1 MPDVGAGRSPREV
14 KVQRS
19 DERFLTRGDGTSTR
33 HSFSYGAH
41 YEPTNIGFGQLI
53 AINEETVEPGQGYE
67 HHHHADVEIV
77 TWVLEGSLLH
87 EDTAG
92 HRGVITPGVAQR
104 LSAGDGVQH
113 SERNASKSEPLR
125 FLQMMLRSD
134 NTGEPSYEQVEVPA
148 GTGKLVPTVS
158 VLQRRARLLLA
169 RLDTGQMIHV
179 PASTFSYV
187 HVAVGTVSAAEHLLR
202 AGDALRLTGAGAYD
216 LSATAA
222 SGGEPAEV
230 LIWQM
235 QR

>member
-19 DERFLTRGDGTSTR
+19 DERFLTRGDGTATR
-33 HSFSYGAH
+33 HSFSYGVH

-104 LSAGDGVQH
+104 LSTGDGVQH
-113 SERNASKSEPLR
+113 SERNASKSKPLR
-125 FLQMMLRSD
+125 FIQMMLRSD
-134 NTGEPSYEQVEVPA
+134 NTGEPSYEQVEVPS
-148 GTGKLVPTVS
+148 GTGELVPTVS
-158 VLQRRARLLLA
+158 VLQHRARLLLA
-169 RLDTGQMIHV
+169 RLDAGQMIHV
-179 PASTFSYV
+179 PASACSYV
-187 HVAVGTVSAAEHLLR
+187 HIAVGTVSAAEHLLR
-202 AGDALRLTGAGAYD
+202 AGDALRLAGAGAYD

>member
-1 MPDVGAGRSPREV
+1 MPEPGAGSSSGEVTVHRSGG
-14 KVQRS
+14 
-19 DERFLTRGDGTSTR
+19 RFLTRGEGTFTR
-33 HSFSYGAH
+33 HSFSYGGH

-77 TWVLEGSLLH
+77 TWVLEGALLH

-92 HRGVITPGVAQR
+92 HRGVITPGLAQR

-113 SERNASKSEPLR
+113 SERNASKTEEVR
-125 FLQMMLRSD
+125 FIQMMLRSD
-134 NTGEPSYEQVEVPA
+134 NIGEPSYEQAEVPA
-148 GTGKLVPTVS
+148 GTGELIPTVS
-158 VLQRRARLLLA
+158 VLQHKAELFLA
-169 RLDTGQMIHV
+169 RLEPGQMIHV
-179 PASTFSYV
+179 PARACSYV
-187 HVAVGTVSAAEHLLR
+187 HVAAGTVSAAEHLLR
-202 AGDALRLTGAGAYD
+202 DGDALRLSEAGAYD

-222 SGGEPAEV
+222 TGGQPAEV